1 MLQSLENMIFSPGI
15 PINKVIRV
23 SKRYKIPGS
32 QFYIFLRSIRPG
44 IHGPPG
50 PGTYRSESVRDFQN
64 FVGPGPVPG
73 FEIFLGSG
81 PSWSGISKI
90 ASVMVRA
97 GPGFLKFSR
106 SWSGPVLG
114 PGQNRS
120 VRDQPVRGSLH

>member
-44 IHGPPG
+44 IRGPPS

-64 FVGPGPVPG
+64 FVGSGLVSGFETFPGPGPVLSQVLNS
-73 FEIFLGSG
+73 F
-81 PSWSGISKI
+81 WS
-90 ASVMVRA
+90 
-97 GPGFLKFSR
+97 
-106 SWSGPVLG
+106 
-114 PGQNRS
+114 
-120 VRDQPVRGSLH
+120 